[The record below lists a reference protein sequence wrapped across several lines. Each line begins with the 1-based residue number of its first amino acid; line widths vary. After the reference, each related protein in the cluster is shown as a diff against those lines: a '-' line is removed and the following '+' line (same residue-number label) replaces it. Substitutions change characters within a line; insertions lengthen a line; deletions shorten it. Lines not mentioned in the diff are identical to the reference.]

1 VDPAGSCAALDTAV
15 AGRTAGAFDDM
26 PAGMAAEAVAADSV
40 TVGTC
45 LGAVAVDSVTVG
57 TCLGAAVACI
67 AAAVAAIAAVAAV
80 AANAANAANAA
91 TVGAQLHNLGVVA
104 ERETVAHHAVLG
116 LAPKRKTQIRNR
128 CLLQVPP

>member
-67 AAAVAAIAAVAAV
+67 AAAVVAIAAV

-128 CLLQVPP
+128 CLLPVPP